1 MPPTA
6 RRAVAA
12 LATPCAAGIGRQR
25 QSALI
30 LLLACT
36 CACAHSLSSKP
47 TQRVLPRDSSEML
60 HTSAVL
66 ETAKGAH
73 PLRAAPAGR
82 RVDRGRL
89 VVAAAG
95 PSPPPA
101 EPPSTSP
108 PLGSPSLGAW
118 ALSAPETAARAFSS
132 LRGKVAAA
140 HEVRAA
146 QRARLPFPTCACFFY
161 HVPATAASLPSGHLP
176 LPFPHLD
183 PHLQK
188 HGKSARTAVQA
199 WLGGPDM
206 WVSRQDLALYSTAKR
221 KEKSGGVGGG
231 AAPPILEKTPA
242 QPITAYLLGNKN
254 ALRWH
259 DKRARRDALRRP
271 LAQLDA
277 TWAVHAWPHP
287 PNAFTGAMCCTKD
300 FH

>member
-1 MPPTA
+1 
-6 RRAVAA
+6 
-12 LATPCAAGIGRQR
+12 
-25 QSALI
+25 
-30 LLLACT
+30 
-36 CACAHSLSSKP
+36 
-47 TQRVLPRDSSEML
+47 ML

-140 HEVRAA
+140 HE
-146 QRARLPFPTCACFFY
+146 
-161 HVPATAASLPSGHLP
+161 
-176 LPFPHLD
+176 
-183 PHLQK
+183 K

-199 WLGGPDM
+199 WLGGPDIP
-206 WVSRQDLALYSTAKR
+206 S
-221 KEKSGGVGGG
+221 
-231 AAPPILEKTPA
+231 
-242 QPITAYLLGNKN
+242 
-254 ALRWH
+254 
-259 DKRARRDALRRP
+259 
-271 LAQLDA
+271 QLI
-277 TWAVHAWPHP
+277 
-287 PNAFTGAMCCTKD
+287 C
-300 FH
+300 